1 MGNTENGSA
10 ARREPRSLTLVL
22 LGVLAAFLFVACS
35 PADASGP
42 NGPDVVKPSAAA
54 VMALDEDFSFAFMPD
69 EVIDDIEWD
78 IEIEYDTRDVQAVFD
93 HYDDVLKSI
102 GFNQVDI
109 EVDED
114 DEIEAEYRN
123 TTTGVW
129 VELEVE
135 RDDGRVDVDMDIED
149 PRRYPSGDLIDPF
162 SLTEFL
168 GLDLPVFPGADIRDV
183 EWDFN
188 FDHPET
194 DAQLVFNF
202 YDELLQDLG
211 WTQTDIDNDEDD
223 EWEADYR
230 QTGVH
235 IELEVE
241 EDNGGAE
248 VEIELNK
255 LRFYQGQN

>member
-1 MGNTENGSA
+1 MGSTQNGTANKRKPRTA
-10 ARREPRSLTLVL
+10 ALGL
-22 LGVLAAFLFVACS
+22 LGALAVLVFAACS
-35 PADASGP
+35 PAEAGP
-42 NGPDVVKPSAAA
+42 TDPVSLKPSAAT
-54 VMALDEDFSFAFMPD
+54 VMEMSDEFTFEFMPG
-69 EVIDDIEWD
+69 ETIDDIEWD
-78 IEIEYDTRDVQAVFD
+78 IEIEYNTRDVQAVFD
-93 HYDDVLKSI
+93 FYDAELRAL

-109 EVDED
+109 ELDDD
-114 DEIEAEYRN
+114 DEVEAEYRN
-123 TTTGVW
+123 TNTGVW

-149 PRRYPSGDLIDPF
+149 PRSYASGDLVPPF
-162 SLTEFL
+162 SMTEFL
-168 GLDLPVFPGADIRDV
+168 DWDVPIYPDASIRDV

-188 FDHPET
+188 FDHPNT
-194 DAQLVFNF
+194 DAQAVFNY

-211 WTQTDIDNDEDD
+211 WTQTDIDNDDDD

-230 QTGVH
+230 QDGVH

-248 VEIELNK
+248 VELELNK